1 MDYEDRITIATPEG
15 VDLEV
20 VLGGLGSRFTAG
32 LIDFLLEVLLVSA
45 ALAAFFGLGEL
56 LGFNDSITD
65 ALGAAVATALVFL
78 ALFAYHVLFETLAS
92 GRSPGKRAAGLRV
105 VRVGGAAV
113 GFRVSSVRN
122 ILRVIEGPA
131 VLYTPA
137 AIAILLTRRNQRLG
151 DLAAGTLVVR
161 EARSATGASP
171 SVSTPA
177 SPVGWDVS
185 GVDAEQL
192 ATVRRFLERRDSI
205 ASEARTRLAG
215 ELADRLRPHVAGADA
230 ALDAERFL
238 EQLAA
243 AKAARL

>member
-20 VLGGLGSRFTAG
+20 ALGGLGSRFTAG
-32 LIDFLLEVLLVSA
+32 LIDFLLESLLVGA

-56 LGFNDSITD
+56 IGFNDSLTD
-65 ALGAAVATALVFL
+65 ALGAAVASALVFL
-78 ALFAYHVLFETLAS
+78 ALFAYHVLFETRAN

-105 VRVGGAAV
+105 VRAGGQPV

-122 ILRVIEGPA
+122 IVRALEGPPTLYFPA
-131 VLYTPA
+131 VM
-137 AIAILLTRRNQRLG
+137 AILLTRRNQRLG

-161 EARSATGASP
+161 EARTRAEASP
-171 SVSTPA
+171 GSPPPA
-177 SPVGWDVS
+177 APVGWDVS
-185 GVDAEQL
+185 GVGAEQV
-192 ATVRRFLERRDSI
+192 ATVRQFLERRHSL
-205 ASEARTRLAG
+205 ASEPRARLAG
-215 ELADRLRPHVAGADA
+215 DLADRLRPRVAGADA
-230 ALDAERFL
+230 GLDAERFL